1 MKKLFVIALLLSATT
16 SINAQTWDEWFRQK
30 ATQKKYLLQ
39 QIAALQMY
47 SDYLITGYNITSK
60 GLHAIQDIKNGDFN
74 LHSDYFNSFLSV
86 SPKIKRYARVAQII
100 SLQIN
105 ISDQIIKVLKDCQ
118 KSDQLTITEISYLKS
133 VFKKVLNDCK
143 TIIDQVGQTLSD
155 NQLSM
160 KDDERISAI
169 EILYKEM
176 LDNQVFTQVFCNSAN
191 VLCAERKQEKSE
203 VLIEQKL
210 NGSK

>member
-47 SDYLITGYNITSK
+47 SDYLITGYNITTK

-74 LHSDYFNSFLSV
+74 LHSDYFNSLLHV
-86 SPKIKRYARVAQII
+86 SPKIKKYARVAQII

-105 ISDQIIKVLKDCQ
+105 ISTLINKVLKDCQ
-118 KSDQLTITEISYLKS
+118 KSDQLTINEINYLKI
-133 VFKKVLNDCK
+133 VFRNILNDCK
-143 TIIDQVGQTLSD
+143 TIIEKVGQTLSD

-160 KDDERISAI
+160 KEDERISTI
-169 EILYKEM
+169 ETLYKEM
-176 LDNQVFTQVFCNSAN
+176 LDNQVFTKMFCNSAN
-191 VLCAERKQEKSE
+191 V
-203 VLIEQKL
+203 
-210 NGSK
+210 